1 MRNVTIDNIT
11 QAVTAAL
18 SADIPPRNREI
29 LTGLVRHIHD
39 FCKEVNLTHKEW
51 LAACEFLRRA
61 GDISDDKRNEFIL
74 ISDILGVEVL
84 VDMLDHRVTEGE
96 SEFTVLGACLR
107 NRGPASAFGANRI
120 LLAHEQALSPLED
133 RRADAVA
140 GDGS

>member
-84 VDMLDHRVTEGE
+84 VDMLDHRVHGRGE
-96 SEFTVLGACLR
+96 RVYGARTVLSR
-107 NRGPASAFGANRI
+107 EPAGLAEGRI
-120 LLAHEQALSPLED
+120 DHQEAL
-133 RRADAVA
+133 
-140 GDGS
+140 